1 MYKQLKARSN
11 QFSAKI
17 ISILRTSYYRPR
29 GGNGERGNGGCWG
42 GDHMVLRGSGRG
54 ISRRQ
59 QSISGERERGMLGG
73 SHGIKG
79 EQKGAQSSP
88 TEYKWRTL
96 EN

>member
-29 GGNGERGNGGCWG
+29 GGTGERGNGGCWG
-42 GDHMVLRGSGRG
+42 G
-54 ISRRQ
+54 
-59 QSISGERERGMLGG
+59 G
-73 SHGIKG
+73 SHGLKG
-79 EQKGAQSSP
+79 EWKGDQSSP
-88 TEYKWRTL
+88 TEYKWRTM

>member
-11 QFSAKI
+11 QFSAKT

-29 GGNGERGNGGCWG
+29 GGTWERGNGGRWG

-59 QSISGERERGMLGG
+59 QSISGGLWK
-73 SHGIKG
+73 IDC
-79 EQKGAQSSP
+79 
-88 TEYKWRTL
+88 
-96 EN
+96 